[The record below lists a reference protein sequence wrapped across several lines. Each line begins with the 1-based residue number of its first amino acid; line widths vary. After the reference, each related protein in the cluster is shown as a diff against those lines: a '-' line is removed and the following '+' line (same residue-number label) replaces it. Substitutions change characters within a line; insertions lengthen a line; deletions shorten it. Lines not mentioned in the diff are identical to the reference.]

1 MDRWLVLEAFRLALI
16 RRDEFGGEGKL
27 RPRRIAVEAHR
38 LYCRELGSAVPKP
51 TWFSFKRLISG
62 KDADKTVIQLLESH
76 RVAKR
81 ERREL
86 DRNRVLA
93 AFRRAVGEL
102 CSGTAGGSG
111 VRPYH
116 VVQRAQEVYAEISGG
131 GSGVPPVCTF
141 EPFVYGR
148 RADAEVSRLLEDAGI
163 RKRGKIDRR
172 RLLDAFRAAVE
183 EFRAL
188 QASRS
193 IGVMAV
199 ADRAHR
205 HYVKDLEK
213 DALRPSPKT
222 FRHLVSGKS
231 ADAEVREIFEN
242 YAPFRKKHL

>member
-1 MDRWLVLEAFRLALI
+1 LDRWLALEAFRLVLI
-16 RRDEFGGEGKL
+16 RRDGFGGEGKL

-38 LYCRELGSAVPKP
+38 LYCRELGSAAPKP
-51 TWFSFKRLISG
+51 SWFSFKRLISG
-62 KDADKTVIQLLESH
+62 KDADKTVIQLLELH

-102 CSGTAGGSG
+102 CSGAAGSSG
-111 VRPYH
+111 VRPFH
-116 VVQRAQEVYAEISGG
+116 VVQRAQEVYAEFSG

-148 RADAEVSRLLEDAGI
+148 RADAEVSRLLEGAGI
-163 RKRGKIDRR
+163 RKRGKLDRR

-183 EFRAL
+183 EFQTL
-188 QASRS
+188 QASRP

-213 DALRPSPKT
+213 DALRPSPRT

-231 ADAEVREIFEN
+231 ADAEVRGIFEN